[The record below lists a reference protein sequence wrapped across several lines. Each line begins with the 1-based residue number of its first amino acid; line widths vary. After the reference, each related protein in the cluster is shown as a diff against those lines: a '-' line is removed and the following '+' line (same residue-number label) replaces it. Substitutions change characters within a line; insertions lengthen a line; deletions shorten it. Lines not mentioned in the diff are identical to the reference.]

1 MKVFVDTN
9 ILVDFVCRREPYA
22 GEAKELFARCYIGE
36 FELATSALSF
46 VNAVYISKKYKI
58 DVKPYLKLVSAF
70 IDVVDLQGLSVVEM
84 LSSDWK
90 DYEDACQNHSAI
102 LSSADCVVTRNKK
115 DFKDSSLPIYTITEL
130 FGKLEEK

>member
-1 MKVFVDTN
+1 M
-9 ILVDFVCRREPYA
+9 
-22 GEAKELFARCYIGE
+22 
-36 FELATSALSF
+36 
-46 VNAVYISKKYKI
+46 
-58 DVKPYLKLVSAF
+58 KPYLKQVSAF

-90 DYEDACQNHSAI
+90 DYEDACQNYSAI